1 MMMKMLL
8 PWGLLWLMIFAAC
21 SAPKP
26 QVMDTYTAVHF
37 VTSDYPLRGEG
48 YDWSVVSIQKI
59 AEDSAYV
66 QVRSRADLKKPS
78 LTFSGTGVYNDTR
91 DTITVLGDGTPIF
104 FSATDSVLSISSP
117 WEVVLRYYGSGG
129 ASLAGQY
136 TLLRQALDS
145 TQLVAPVK
153 EYVFCYPNSPISY
166 QVAYDEVQVRIST
179 QGLSQVN
186 DTLYHQL
193 DGHRVSHIIVEDL
206 DVDGYPELYVFT
218 HSNTP
223 DRYGSLIAY
232 SPNKGKSLSRIYL
245 PQIADDK
252 ELASEYAGHDE
263 MEIMEGHLVRR
274 FRIKGTDKMRQIQ
287 YKLLPR
293 EAGWE
298 LYADKVLIY

>member
-1 MMMKMLL
+1 MKQVSLALGLFLL
-8 PWGLLWLMIFAAC
+8 IMFVAC
-21 SAPKP
+21 SAPKSR
-26 QVMDTYTAVHF
+26 VMDSYTAVHF
-37 VTSDYPLRGEG
+37 VTSGYFIRGERH
-48 YDWSVVSIQKI
+48 DWSVVSIQKT
-59 AEDSAYV
+59 AEDRAYV

-78 LTFSGTGVYNDTR
+78 LTFSATGVYNDTK
-91 DTITVLGDGTPIF
+91 DTITISSDGAPIF
-104 FSATDSVLSISSP
+104 FSAIDSVLSISSP
-117 WEVVLRYYGSGG
+117 SEVVLRYYGSGG

-179 QGLSQVN
+179 QGLSLVN
-186 DTLYHQL
+186 DTLCHQL
-193 DGHRVSHIIVEDL
+193 DGYRVSHIIVEDL

-218 HSNTP
+218 HSTTP

-232 SPNKGKSLSRIYL
+232 SPNKGKSLSRIYF